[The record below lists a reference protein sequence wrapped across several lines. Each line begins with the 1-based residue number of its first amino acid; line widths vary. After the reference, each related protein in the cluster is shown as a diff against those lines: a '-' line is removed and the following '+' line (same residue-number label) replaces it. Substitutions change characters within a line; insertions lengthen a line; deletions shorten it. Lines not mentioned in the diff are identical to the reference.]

1 MKDTITDIFKF
12 LIDAIFNF
20 WTFMLV
26 MTVSFIWIAVES
38 SENDAKIK
46 EQTRIATEACYAQGM
61 VLVQSDAGPRCASPQ
76 SLVKV
81 K

>member
-20 WTFMLV
+20 WTFLLLASGFLIW
-26 MTVSFIWIAVES
+26 VSAGI